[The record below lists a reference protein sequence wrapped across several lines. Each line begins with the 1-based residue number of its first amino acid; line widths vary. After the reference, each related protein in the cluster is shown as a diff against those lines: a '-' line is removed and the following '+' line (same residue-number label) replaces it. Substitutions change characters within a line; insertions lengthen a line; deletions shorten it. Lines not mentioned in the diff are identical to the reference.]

1 MTQWLFFFF
10 NVEDWGMLFPFQ
22 TFELSFSFPPLCII
36 LINANQGFSPAFK
49 TNVKTHFLST
59 VCTAYSEAL
68 HF

>member
-1 MTQWLFFFF
+1 
-10 NVEDWGMLFPFQ
+10 MLFPFQ